1 MHTLF
6 SVTKATPFI
15 SLPLNCLLL
24 RPNLSRLYEQTHN
37 LVTMLP
43 RIFQLYLFQNTRF
56 YKLHNSVTYG
66 LQNLRRLKYC

>member
-24 RPNLSRLYEQTHN
+24 RPNLN
-37 LVTMLP
+37 LQPLETL
-43 RIFQLYLFQNTRF
+43 RTNTQF
-56 YKLHNSVTYG
+56 SDNAPTNISAVFISKHKI
-66 LQNLRRLKYC
+66 LQNAQF